1 MTDLRAALADYLTL
15 RRALGYKLA
24 ADERLLGQFLGFM
37 KANDAKVITTALALR
52 WATLP
57 SGASPGW
64 LSQRLSAVRGFAAF
78 VASLDE
84 ATQIPPASCLPGRAA
99 RAVPYLYSDAEV
111 EVIMAAARS
120 LPSPLLACTYE
131 ALIGLLAVSGMRI
144 SEAIRLGRDDVLLD
158 EARVQVIE
166 GKLGK
171 SREIPLAPS
180 TVGALGRF
188 AAIRGELC
196 PAPRHDSFFC
206 STAGTR
212 LTYARVRQTFSE
224 LCRRAG
230 VVAASPRC
238 RPGLHDFRHR
248 FAVTTLVSWQEA
260 GADVGALL
268 PLLSTVMGHVNPAST
283 YWYLTSTPELMAPV
297 AARLEKTF
305 EADR

>member
-1 MTDLRAALADYLTL
+1 MTGLRAALAGYLAL

-24 ADERLLGQFLGFM
+24 ADERLLRQFLGFM
-37 KANDAKVITTALALR
+37 KAHDATVITTALALK

-57 SGASPGW
+57 PGASPGW
-64 LSQRLSAVRGFAAF
+64 HSQRLSAVRLFAVF

-84 ATQIPPASCLPGRAA
+84 ATQVPPAGCLPGRAA

-111 EVIMAAARS
+111 EAIMAAARS

-131 ALIGLLAVSGMRI
+131 ALTGLLAVSGMRI

-180 TVGALGRF
+180 AVGALGRF
-188 AAIRGELC
+188 AAIRDELC

-238 RPGLHDFRHR
+238 RPRLHDFRHR

>member
-24 ADERLLGQFLGFM
+24 ADERLLRQFLGFLE
-37 KANDAKVITTALALR
+37 ANGAGVITTALALR

-57 SGASPGW
+57 AGASPGW
-64 LSQRLSAVRGFAAF
+64 LSQRLSAVRLFAAF
-78 VASLDE
+78 AASLDE
-84 ATQIPPASCLPGRAA
+84 ATQVPPAGCLPGRAA

-111 EVIMAAARS
+111 EAIMAAARS
-120 LPSPLLACTYE
+120 LPSPLLAPTYE
-131 ALIGLLAVSGMRI
+131 TLIGLLAVSGIRI

-158 EARVQVIE
+158 EGWLRVIE

-171 SREIPLAPS
+171 SREVPLAPS
-180 TVGALGRF
+180 TVGALRRF
-188 AAIRGELC
+188 TAIRDQLC

-212 LTYARVRQTFSE
+212 LTYARVRQTFAG
-224 LCRRAG
+224 LCRQAG
-230 VVAASPRC
+230 LAAASPRC
-238 RPGLHDFRHR
+238 RPRLHDFRHR
-248 FAVTTLVSWQEA
+248 FAVTTLVSWQQA

-283 YWYLTSTPELMAPV
+283 YWYLTSVPELMTPV
-297 AARLEKTF
+297 AARLEATF
-305 EADR
+305 EAGR

>member
-1 MTDLRAALADYLTL
+1 VTGLHAALGDYLAL

-24 ADERLLGQFLGFM
+24 ADERLLRQFLGFM
-37 KANDAKVITTALALR
+37 KAHDAKVITTALALQ

-64 LSQRLSAVRGFAAF
+64 LAQRLSAVRLFAAF

-99 RAVPYLYSDAEV
+99 RAIPYLYSDAEV
-111 EVIMAAARS
+111 EAIMAAARS
-120 LPSPLLACTYE
+120 LPSPLLAHTYE
-131 ALIGLLAVSGMRI
+131 TLIGLLAVSGIRI

-158 EARVQVIE
+158 EGWLRVIE

-171 SREIPLAPS
+171 SREIPLASS
-180 TVGALGRF
+180 TVEALRRF
-188 AAIRGELC
+188 TAIRGQLC

-212 LTYARVRQTFSE
+212 LTYARVRQTFSG
-224 LCRRAG
+224 LCRQAG
-230 VVAASPRC
+230 IAAASPRC
-238 RPGLHDFRHR
+238 RPRLHDFRHR
-248 FAVTTLVSWQEA
+248 FAVTTLVSWQQA
-260 GADVGALL
+260 GADAGALL

-283 YWYLTSTPELMAPV
+283 YWYLTATPELMAPV
-297 AARLEKTF
+297 AARLEAAF
-305 EADR
+305 EAQR